1 MIFAEGFTA
10 PEGPVALP
18 DGTWLI
24 VEAGANR
31 GCVTHVSADGKTASI
46 VAKTGRPNGLAIDAE
61 EFVWVAES
69 KVPSLI
75 RLSMDGKAEVVATA
89 CGNERFLF
97 PNDLCFGPDGAL
109 YMTDSGIQIEN
120 FAPDNK
126 IPENY
131 ADLHYDG
138 RIYRVNVETGSVE
151 KIDEGLKFT
160 NGIAVGPDGRLYV
173 NESVTG
179 NVYRYSQDT
188 GGTYQTRELFG
199 NVWRE
204 NASGWNGPDGMA
216 FGMDGRLYVAV
227 FGQRDVTVFGTNGA
241 VVERISTTGAMPS
254 NIAFALPGRKSIY
267 VTEFEF
273 GQIEVFGVATD
284 GLPLWLGPKASRRSA
299 SG

>member
-24 VEAGANR
+24 VEAGAHR
-31 GCVTHVSADGKTASI
+31 GCVTHVSADGKTSSI

-61 EFVWVAES
+61 GFVWVAES

-75 RLSMDGKAEVVATA
+75 RLSMDGKTEIVATA
-89 CGNERFLF
+89 CGNEGFLF
-97 PNDLCFGPDGAL
+97 PNDLCFGPDGVL

-151 KIDEGLKFT
+151 KIDEGIKFT

-179 NVYRYSQDT
+179 NVYRYGQDA
-188 GGTYQTRELFG
+188 GGAYRTRDFFG

-204 NASGWNGPDGMA
+204 HAAGWNGPDGMA
-216 FGMDGRLYVAV
+216 FGTDGKLYVAV
-227 FGQRDVTVFGTNGA
+227 FGQKDITVLSTDGK
-241 VVERISTTGAMPS
+241 VVERISTAGAMPS

-273 GQIEVFGVATD
+273 GRIEVFGVTTD
-284 GLPLWLGPKASRRSA
+284 GVPLWLGPKASRRSA